1 MTTTHQTAIVFVN
14 DNLDESSINLLKN
27 TVQDNTKIITL
38 NSNADGIAQ
47 ITESLK
53 QYSQIESIQ
62 IFSHGS
68 EGSLQLGN
76 TELNTTNINEYSQQL
91 QSWSK
96 ALTEDG
102 DILLLGCNVATGEQ
116 GKRFVEK
123 FSELTGT
130 DIAAS
135 DDLTGNTEFG
145 GDWELE
151 YTTGLIEAPLAF
163 QIEVLKAYTGVLG
176 QIHVKNT
183 NDSGIDSLRQ
193 AISLANSTAGG
204 DEIIFDITG
213 TITLSSALPAITDDL
228 KIDGDN
234 KITINGNQQQ
244 ILTVGNGADVT
255 ISDLTLTNGLAKG
268 SDGASGG
275 GGGLGAGG
283 ALFINNNSSVL
294 VNNVTFT
301 NNQARGGNGTTGASG
316 GADERSGSS
325 GGSGGRLNISG
336 SDYYNSISNTGAGG
350 GGGGLQQGGG
360 NGGSGGFG
368 AGGGAGGGGGGG
380 DNGNDV
386 AGNGGVGGSGGFGAG
401 GGAGGGGGHD
411 YDRVGANEEGS
422 GGAGGAGG
430 EFAGG
435 GSGGYGAGGSGGV
448 GGGGAGLGGAIFVN
462 NGSNLTLIG
471 GSFNN
476 NTVIG
481 GTGANNGQG
490 LGSAVFVRDGATLN
504 TLDVT
509 LNGNTIY
516 GSNTSLPRPTVSI
529 TPISITPSEQGLV
542 AAQFKV
548 SLSTAIPADL
558 TVNYTLT
565 GSATANKDYTPSSSI
580 VILANTTNATISI
593 PVLEDKFFDPNETI
607 VVTLASGNF
616 YNINSS
622 QSKATQTIIDNEP
635 KVISVTGLQ
644 TVEGG
649 TNGQFT
655 ITLDRPAPVNGL
667 NVRYKIGNGSAVFKE
682 DYKLFITDQLNPGQE
697 IELLNSAGF
706 ITIPAGSTT
715 FNVKVV
721 PINDR
726 ILEPTETIILEIV
739 ENQQNGELQDY
750 GIEPGKGQS
759 SINILDNEIE
769 PTISVKAGNQPSENN
784 SNLGTFEFTVKY
796 LDQNGNL
803 LSNNDPRIP
812 EYYIDKNSN
821 LSRDIV
827 IEYDLNGSAIRGADY
842 PLVKLESP
850 IRNDEYKSILKKTVA
865 ITPENDF
872 IDEDVET
879 INLNLKEAIPSRPY
893 YNINNVESNAILSIE
908 DNDTAGVV
916 ISPVSG
922 NTSEQGDQATFTVR
936 LASQPTSPV
945 TINFSSSQPNEGN
958 TTVNSITLDSN
969 NWNQLQT
976 ITIQGVDDTIPD
988 DNQTYTIQTSI
999 TTSDPKYQVIDPQ
1012 DITLINFDDDK
1023 PNILI
1028 RQSDGSTK
1036 VSEGGITDS
1045 YTLVLTQKPSEIVE
1059 ITVNP
1064 ESQIDLGAGAGVPIV
1079 LTFTPTNFNTPQ
1091 TVTLKANDDLDLEFT
1106 HRSVISHA
1114 VRSSD
1119 SGYRQLPVGNVNV
1132 EIEDNEKITVN
1143 VKAIGNGSE
1152 ESGIPGIIDFILDR
1166 AAPSQ
1171 GFKINYTITGAH
1183 PISANAA
1190 TPGVDFLPL
1199 TGSIQVDPGATGATL
1214 NITPIFD
1221 ILSELPSEDVTISIA
1236 AGDGYIAGQSN
1247 TATIQITDDDVP
1259 GLRIIQ
1265 SGTTTEVVEG
1275 GLTDTYQIYLLS
1287 QPTADVT
1294 VSFSTSPNGQLDQIS
1309 PITFT
1314 PENWKQPQ
1322 TVTVTA
1328 IDDGKLETAN
1338 QNKATIQH
1346 SVSSSDPTYNTGT
1359 VINGQPIATISV
1371 KISDPILDAGEVA
1384 NVFDQSLSFLE
1395 DSFNNG
1401 FFKTDLPIFGSPGNL
1416 GIDFIKSFKDGLVNV
1431 IRGDAQLTPEKLKK
1445 LLERELGS
1453 KDFELKNVNI
1463 KADQEEV
1470 YFGFTLTDTY
1480 KFLDEPIKA
1489 DLGFPVL
1496 GVKVDGRFQSE
1507 FTWRLDLGLGWNKKF
1522 GYFIDTENTAIKGKL
1537 NLGVDPNFAAQGN
1550 LGFLRLDLKNNNLSP
1565 TEGRIEFDLGFND
1578 VDNYDSVKF
1587 LDVDGDGKLNGIDP
1601 FVVIN
1606 KFGNSPTITGEDQG
1620 KTYQGVGVQY
1630 ADLNDNSVLDAD
1642 EPYVV
1647 SKFDPTFAV
1656 SGLGLEGLTKNALF
1670 NNGIDGQGKFNPNL
1684 GKLDLDGNGEF
1695 DRYIDLDN
1703 DNAYDPG
1710 EPYSPDATGET
1721 FTIEESNLKWDTSVQ
1736 RGTVQ
1741 FIDLNQNGRYNQ
1753 NEPFVVNQGE
1763 VRFIALNANQE
1774 RDKIISI
1781 DEPVSYQN
1789 NEFVTIPGAIPSNTK
1804 IRTYYTD
1811 GSYLT
1816 FNEIKQA
1823 LLQKKGKDL
1832 LNLYF
1837 NADVNLGLKAKT
1849 SVLGNSSFPS
1859 VLFDFAANFPVLN
1872 YQDGELTGRKA
1883 PEVAF
1888 NNIQLDAGTFASNFA
1903 KPIVEKVDKL
1913 IEPIRPVIKLLQ
1925 ADTKIFSKL
1934 GLASVFD
1941 RDGDDKVSV
1950 LEVAEFLKRL
1960 ESFGN
1965 SSGIGTKFFNAIV
1978 RFDRLLDTIK
1988 EISQQPQGQ
1997 PILIDLGSYKL
2008 LDSIDVTDPDDV
2020 SKEKKTEPTKK
2031 ASSADDQLKGTTNS
2045 ASVKVVKGFT
2055 GNPDF
2060 NVPLLTNPTTV
2071 VDLLLGKDVPL
2082 FTFDL
2087 PPLVFDFSVSKEF
2100 PVFWPVSGL
2109 LGGGFSVAADLA
2121 FGYDTYGFRQWSLK
2135 DFAPLQAWRVFDG
2148 FYVSDRANAD
2158 GTGEDVNELT
2168 ARAYIEAGAGLNF
2181 VVISGYVKGGLEGLL
2196 GVDLIDGGE
2205 LNGTS
2210 DGRIRPSEIARRLS
2224 SPWELFQLSGAL
2236 NVFVA
2241 AEVRSFGA
2249 TVWEKRLATFNL
2261 ASFSVGPKGNSAGT
2275 AFDADIAAAYVF
2287 FDANLNGVLDPTEPY
2302 TISNADGT
2310 YSLDIALA
2318 QFDANGNGK
2327 IDATEGNIIVV
2338 DGIDTST
2345 DITQTT
2351 PLITTPE
2358 ATVASPLTTLAA
2370 KIAELKLDSAAT
2382 QVKQVLGLPATF
2394 NLFEYKFS
2402 DLDITTLSK
2411 LGQLQNLLIYATSE
2425 IATATATQEPQTIAA
2440 IANEVLEAIVTR
2452 VNNNTAF
2459 NLSDKAT
2466 VKVILQEVVSSRNI
2480 VLDATQVEAIAS
2492 QISGDN
2498 QTIITVTN
2506 NTQLTAEEQRQQI
2519 IAEIAPAELAGGFQS
2534 LALKPLSALT
2544 QLVADT
2550 LDTVGAQSQVK
2561 AAFGLPTIDI
2571 FNFDPFAEIANG
2583 DPLGNG
2589 LIVFAKQ
2596 TVVQNTIVVLTQFL
2610 SGHLGIDVSKV
2621 SYQVIDALIEPIKNS
2636 QSVDLSNVSFLA
2648 AIIQTLAPNLAA
2660 EDINGVTEI
2669 LAQANQILT
2678 TIASNT
2684 SLSLLEKTTQITQVQ
2699 KVIQGEVAADLKAVG
2714 TGTKPI
2720 SEALTENT
2728 GNALTNQ
2735 ITAAE
2740 VSNPAFKTDD
2750 NTLTA
2755 ITPQGT
2761 QLQLKVL
2768 NKPENT
2774 SFAVTKIFTSKNGT
2788 ATLNQ
2793 DGTITYVPNS
2803 GFVGEDSFFYVAS
2816 NGTELINGSVN
2827 VTVYTSFANQAGK
2840 TRIYTGPDDDYIT
2853 TGNADDFIK
2862 DAGGKNYIDA
2872 GEGNNVIYGGA
2883 EDSEIHTG
2891 NGNDFIQL
2899 LAGNNVIFAGD
2910 GLNNITTG
2918 AGDDKV
2924 TSGSGDDVINAGE
2937 GDNIIHAGDGNNLIT
2952 TDDGDDQIITGK
2964 GDDFIGAGDGNNI
2977 IRAGDGTNVIATGAG
2992 EDKIYTGSGKDI
3004 INSGAGNDV
3013 VRTGAENDD
3022 INGGDGDDSIFAG
3035 DGDDIIA
3042 PGAGDNRVFTGLG
3055 KDTITLEVGKGVTKI
3070 YQFEAGVD
3078 QIQVSEELQEQL
3090 TFTQGTEKEAN
3101 KTFVKVGEQ
3110 LIAVIYERNNIK
3122 VEIAPQDQKLLS
3134 NDSQTPALV
3143 IDELTT
3149 QYFEDEVA
3157 EPIVSF
3163 DEKDLKKR
3171 SLKDLTATDIINFK
3185 VMPNPEQTNEN
3196 LQQKIQEGIKQKP
3209 VKVIIK
3215 LPDGLEDITVNTILQ
3230 RRADGSLYDFR
3241 RLSNGQRGL
3250 LDEELLTGAIL
3261 QDRNL
3266 DGKPDWAVVYLQDGE
3281 WGDEDGLSNGEIASS
3296 LVLANWDLGT
3306 SRMEVRSG
3314 QDGFNFH
3321 GNRSFVQ
3328 FSLNRFSGVE
3338 ASEVGL
3344 ARVRFGDSGEI
3355 IEVNGKAVGSLEEAK
3370 QAIIS
3375 FGETLFG
3382 TLANKN
3388 PNPGFGT
3395 QTRTIAFEEGEQ
3407 VVFFAIQGGTK
3418 EDLLTNGL
3426 NSKPVQFSLPS
3437 LNNGATILTANS
3449 DAAGQIAKFSV
3460 ASLFDI
3466 DAKILTAQELQP
3478 QLAQLATSHKTGK
3491 LIDLKSSGAFDEKQV
3506 VLEFSVQREAAFNN
3520 CAYLYRVDDAKGS
3533 IKDPLT
3539 NMLLDPTVNLNDEQK
3554 QRYLQLATSENLVK
3568 DVQFSTGNF
3577 ASTIFGASLQGG
3589 EYYVPF
3595 LISDGTLSSIGNDLS
3610 RVLTPYIGIN
3620 SDRLDHIRSLG
3631 NNSYGFEDIVS
3642 GGDRDYNDMILSI
3655 NKVQFQG

>member
-1 MTTTHQTAIVFVN
+1 MQYTTVIFIDSNIEESFIDLLKQTATNNI
-14 DNLDESSINLLKN
+14 
-27 TVQDNTKIITL
+27 KIIFL
-38 NSNADGIAQ
+38 NPNVNGITQ
-47 ITESLK
+47 ITETLK
-53 QYSQIESIQ
+53 EYSKLESIQ
-62 IFSHGS
+62 IFSHGTV
-68 EGSLQLGN
+68 GSLQLGN
-76 TELNTTNINEYSQQL
+76 LELNTSNINEYSQQL
-91 QSWSK
+91 QSWNK
-96 ALTEDG
+96 ALSQDG

-116 GKRFVEK
+116 GKEFVDK
-123 FSELTGT
+123 LSELTGI

-135 DDLTGNTEFG
+135 DDLTGSAKFN

-151 YTTGLIEAPLAF
+151 YTTSLIEAPLAF
-163 QIEVLKAYTGVLG
+163 QIEVLKTYTGVLA
-176 QIHVKNT
+176 QIKVKNT

-193 AISLANSTAGG
+193 AISLANSTAGA

-213 TITLSSALPAITDDL
+213 TITLSSTLPAITDDL

-244 ILTVGNGADVT
+244 ILTVGNGADIT

-268 SDGASGG
+268 GDGGSGG
-275 GGGLGAGG
+275 GGGLGGGG
-283 ALFINNNSSVL
+283 AIFINNNSSAI

-301 NNQARGGNGTTGASG
+301 NNQAKGGNGTTGASG
-316 GADERSGSS
+316 GADERSGST
-325 GGSGGRLNISG
+325 GGSGGRLNTSG
-336 SDYYNSISNTGAGG
+336 STSYYASISNPGG
-350 GGGGLQQGGG
+350 GGNGGGLQQGGS

-401 GGAGGGGGHD
+401 GGAGGGGGRD
-411 YDRVGANEEGS
+411 IDNVGADENGS

-462 NGSNLTLIG
+462 DGSKLTLIG
-471 GSFNN
+471 ASFNN
-476 NTVIG
+476 NQATG
-481 GTGANNGQG
+481 GTGGNNGQG
-490 LGSAVFVRDGATLN
+490 LGTAVFVRNGATLN

-509 LNGNTIY
+509 LNGNTIS
-516 GSNTSLPRPTVSI
+516 GPNTPLSRPTVSI
-529 TPISITPSEQGLV
+529 TPVAITPSEQGLV
-542 AAQFKV
+542 AAQFRV
-548 SLSTAIPADL
+548 SLSTALPTNL
-558 TVNYTLT
+558 TINYTLS

-580 VILANTTNATISI
+580 VIPANSTSATISI
-593 PVLEDKFFDPNETI
+593 PILEDQFYDPNETI
-607 VVTLASGNF
+607 VATLAQGSF

-622 QSKATQTIIDNEP
+622 QSTATQTTIDNDP
-635 KVISVTGLQ
+635 KVISVTGSQ

-649 TNGQFT
+649 NNSQFT

-667 NVRYKIGNGSAVFKE
+667 NIRYKIGNGSAVFKE
-682 DYKLFITDQLNPGQE
+682 DYKLFIPDSLNPGQE
-697 IELLNSAGF
+697 IELLNSTDF

-715 FNVKVV
+715 YNIKVV

-726 ILEPTETIILEIV
+726 ILEPTEIIILEIV
-739 ENQQNGELQDY
+739 ENLQNGELQDY
-750 GIEPGKGQS
+750 GIEPGKGQT

-812 EYYIDKNSN
+812 EYYIDKNGN

-842 PLVKLESP
+842 PLVKLESL
-850 IRNDEYKSILKKTVA
+850 IRNDEYKSLLKKTVA

-879 INLNLKEAIPSRPY
+879 INLNLKQAILSRPY
-893 YNINNVESNAILSIE
+893 YNLNSIESNAALSIE

-916 ISPVSG
+916 ISPASG

-936 LASQPTSPV
+936 LASEPTSPV
-945 TINFSSSQPNEGN
+945 TINFSSSHANEGN

-976 ITIQGVDDTIPD
+976 ITIQGVDDTVPD
-988 DNQTYTIQTSI
+988 DNQNYTIQTSI
-999 TTSDPKYQVIDPQ
+999 TTNDPKYQVIDPQ
-1012 DITLINFDDDK
+1012 DIALINFDDDK

-1045 YTLVLTQKPSEIVE
+1045 YTLVLTQKPTEIVE
-1059 ITVNP
+1059 ITISP
-1064 ESQIDLGAGAGVPIV
+1064 ESQVDLGTGAGVPIV
-1079 LTFTPTNFNTPQ
+1079 LTFTPTNFSTPQ
-1091 TVTLKANDDLDLEFT
+1091 TVTVKANDDQDLEFT

-1143 VKAIGNGSE
+1143 AKAIGNGSE
-1152 ESGIPGIIDFILDR
+1152 ESGIPGVIDFILDQP
-1166 AAPSQ
+1166 APSQ

-1183 PISANAA
+1183 PTSPNAA
-1190 TPGVDFLPL
+1190 TSGIDFLPL
-1199 TGSIQVDPGATGATL
+1199 TGTIQVDPGATGATL

-1236 AGDGYIAGQSN
+1236 SGDGYIAGQSN

-1265 SGTTTEVVEG
+1265 SGTTTEVFEG

-1294 VSFSTSPNGQLDQIS
+1294 VNFSTSPNGQLAQIN

-1328 IDDGKLETAN
+1328 IDDGKLETTN

-1359 VINGQPIATISV
+1359 VINGQPIAGVSV
-1371 KISDPILDAGEVA
+1371 KISDPILDSGEVA
-1384 NVFDQSLSFLE
+1384 DVFDQSLSFLE
-1395 DSFNNG
+1395 DSFNSG
-1401 FFKTDLPIFGSPGNL
+1401 FFKTELPIFGSPGNL
-1416 GIDFIKSFKDGLVNV
+1416 GTDFIKSFKDGLVNV
-1431 IRGDAQLTPEKLKK
+1431 IRGVSQLTPEKLQKVIEK
-1445 LLERELGS
+1445 ELGS
-1453 KDFELKNVNI
+1453 KSFELKNVNV

-1480 KFLDEPIKA
+1480 NLLNEPIKA
-1489 DLGFPVL
+1489 NLGLPAL
-1496 GVKVDGRFQSE
+1496 GVKVDGRFQSA
-1507 FTWRLDLGLGWNKKF
+1507 FNWRLDLGLGWNKKF
-1522 GYFIDTENTAIKGKL
+1522 GYFIDTENTGIQGKL

-1550 LGFLRLDLKNNNLSP
+1550 LGFLRLDLKNDNLNS
-1565 TEGRIEFDLGFND
+1565 TQGRIEFDLGFND
-1578 VDNYDSVKF
+1578 VDNYGTIKF
-1587 LDVDGDGKLNGIDP
+1587 LDVDEDGKFESIDP
-1601 FVVIN
+1601 YVLIN
-1606 KFGNSPTITGEDQG
+1606 KFGDSPTIIGEELG
-1620 KTYQGVGVQY
+1620 KTYQGIGVRY
-1630 ADLNDNSVLDAD
+1630 VDSNDNYRLDQG
-1642 EPYVV
+1642 EPYVS
-1647 SKFDPTFAV
+1647 SKFNPLFAV
-1656 SGLGLEGLTKNALF
+1656 SGLGLEGLTKNVLF
-1670 NNGIDGQGKFNPNL
+1670 NNGLDQQGQPHPNPS
-1684 GKLDLDGNGEF
+1684 KLDLDNNGEY

-1703 DNAYDPG
+1703 DKVFDPG
-1710 EPYSPDATGET
+1710 EPYSLDATGET
-1721 FTIEESNLKWDTSVQ
+1721 FTIKESDLKWDTSVEY
-1736 RGTVQ
+1736 GTVQ
-1741 FIDLNQNGRYNQ
+1741 FIDLNKNGIFNQ
-1753 NEPFVVNQGE
+1753 NEPFVINQGE
-1763 VRFIALNANQE
+1763 FRFIDLNGNRE
-1774 RDKIISI
+1774 RNTTLSL
-1781 DEPVSYQN
+1781 DEPVSFQN
-1789 NEFVTIPGAIPSNTK
+1789 NEFVTIPGIPSDSKK
-1804 IRTYYTD
+1804 IFTYYTD
-1811 GSYLT
+1811 GGYLT
-1816 FNEIKQA
+1816 FDEIKQA
-1823 LLQKKGKDL
+1823 ILKGKKTDL
-1832 LNLYF
+1832 LNIF
-1837 NADVNLGLKAKT
+1837 VNADVNLGLKAKT
-1849 SVLGNSSFPS
+1849 SIQGNSSFPS
-1859 VLFDFAANFPVLN
+1859 VLFDFAGNFPVLA
-1872 YQDGELTGRKA
+1872 YKDGKLTGPKV
-1883 PEVAF
+1883 PEIAF

-1903 KPIVEKVDKL
+1903 RPIVQTIDKW
-1913 IEPIRPVIKLLQ
+1913 INPIRPVINLLQ
-1925 ADTKIFSKL
+1925 ADTKIFSAL

-1960 ESFGN
+1960 ESFGK
-1965 SSGIGTKFFNAIV
+1965 SSGIGTKFFNSIV
-1978 RFDRLLDTIK
+1978 RFDRLIDTIK
-1988 EISQQPQGQ
+1988 EISQQQQEQ

-2008 LDSIDVTDPDDV
+2008 LGGIDVTDPDKQDE
-2020 SKEKKTEPTKK
+2020 EKKTEPTKT
-2031 ASSADDQLKGTTNS
+2031 APSADDQLKGAKNS
-2045 ASVKVVKGFT
+2045 TSVKVVKGFT

-2060 NVPLLTNPTTV
+2060 SVPLLTNPSTV
-2071 VDLLLGKDVPL
+2071 VDLLFGKDVPL
-2082 FTFDL
+2082 FAFDL
-2087 PPLVFDFSVSKEF
+2087 PSLVFDFSVSREF

-2121 FGYDTYGFRQWSLK
+2121 FGYDTYGFRQWSFQ

-2158 GTGEDVNELT
+2158 GTGADVNELT

-2181 VVISGYVKGGLEGLL
+2181 VAISGYVKGGLEGLL

-2210 DGRIRPSEIARRLS
+2210 DGRIRPSELVPRLS

-2249 TVWEKRLATFNL
+2249 KVWERRLATFNL
-2261 ASFSVGPKGNSAGT
+2261 ATFSVGPKGNSAGT
-2275 AFDADIAAAYVF
+2275 AFDGDVAAAYVF
-2287 FDANLNGVLDPTEPY
+2287 FDSNLNGVLDSTEPY

-2318 QFDANGNGK
+2318 QFDINSNGK

-2370 KIAELKLDSAAT
+2370 KIADMKLDSAAT
-2382 QVKQVLGLPATF
+2382 QVKQVMGLPASF
-2394 NLFEYKFS
+2394 NLFDYKFS
-2402 DLDITTLSK
+2402 DLDIPTLSK

-2425 IATATATQEPQTIAA
+2425 IAAATTTQEPQAIAT
-2440 IANEVLEAIVTR
+2440 IANEVLEVIVAR
-2452 VNNNTAF
+2452 IQNNINL
-2459 NLSDKAT
+2459 NLSDQAT
-2466 VKVILQEVVSSRNI
+2466 VKVILQEVLFSRNI
-2480 VLDATQVEAIAS
+2480 ILDGIQVEAITS
-2492 QISGDN
+2492 QISGEN
-2498 QTIITVTN
+2498 QTIVAVTN
-2506 NTQLTAEEQRQQI
+2506 NTQLTAEQQRQQI

-2550 LDTVGAQSQVK
+2550 LDTVGAQSQVQT
-2561 AAFGLPTIDI
+2561 ALGLPRIDI

-2583 DPLGNG
+2583 DPSGNG
-2589 LIVFAKQ
+2589 LIVFVKQ
-2596 TVVQNTIVVLTQFL
+2596 TVVQNTIVALTQLL

-2621 SYQVIDALIEPIKNS
+2621 SYQVIDALIEPIKNN
-2636 QSVDLSNVSFLA
+2636 QSVDLSNISFLT
-2648 AIIQTLAPNLAA
+2648 AIIQTLAPNLAVKN
-2660 EDINGVTEI
+2660 INGVAQI
-2669 LAQANQILT
+2669 LTQANQLPT
-2678 TIASNT
+2678 TIVNNT
-2684 SLSLLEKTTQITQVQ
+2684 SLSLVEKTTQITQIQ

-2714 TGTKPI
+2714 TGTKSI
-2720 SEALTENT
+2720 SEAIAENT

-2740 VSNPAFKTDD
+2740 VSNPAFKTDE
-2750 NTLTA
+2750 NTLTT
-2755 ITPQGT
+2755 ITSQET
-2761 QLQLKVL
+2761 QLQLNVL

-2774 SFAVTKIFTSKNGT
+2774 SFAVTKVFTSKNGT

-2793 DGTITYVPNS
+2793 DGTITYIPLA
-2803 GFVGEDSFFYVAS
+2803 GFLGEDNFFYVAS
-2816 NGTELINGSVN
+2816 NGTKLINGSVN
-2827 VTVYTSFANQAGK
+2827 VTVYTSFANQADK

-2872 GEGNNVIYGGA
+2872 GEGNNVVYSGA
-2883 EDSEIHTG
+2883 GDSEIHTES
-2891 NGNDFIQL
+2891 GNDFIQA

-2918 AGDDKV
+2918 AGDDKI
-2924 TSGSGDDVINAGE
+2924 TSGNGNDVINAGE
-2937 GDNIIHAGDGNNLIT
+2937 GDNTIDASDGNNLIT
-2952 TDDGDDQIITGK
+2952 TYGGNDQIITGN
-2964 GDDFIGAGDGNNI
+2964 GDDWIGAGNGNNT
-2977 IRAGDGTNVIATGAG
+2977 IRAGDGMNVIATNAG

-3013 VRTGAENDD
+3013 IRTNAGDDD
-3022 INGGDGDDSIFAG
+3022 INGGDGNDSIFTG
-3035 DGDDIIA
+3035 DGNDIIT
-3042 PGAGDNRVFTGLG
+3042 PGGGNNRVFTGLG

-3078 QIQVSEELQEQL
+3078 QIQVSEELQDQL

-3101 KTFVKVGEQ
+3101 KTFVKVGEE
-3110 LIAVIYERNNIK
+3110 LIGIIYEPNKIK
-3122 VEIAPQDQKLLS
+3122 VEIDPQDQQLLS
-3134 NDSQTPALV
+3134 DDSQTPALV

-3149 QYFEDEVA
+3149 QYFEDEIA
-3157 EPIVSF
+3157 EPIFNF

-3171 SLKDLTATDIINFK
+3171 ALKDLTATDIINFK
-3185 VMPNPEQTNEN
+3185 VIPNPVQTNED
-3196 LQQKIQEGIKQKP
+3196 LQQKIQGGIKQKP
-3209 VKVIIK
+3209 VKVMFK
-3215 LPDGLEDITVNTILQ
+3215 LPDGLEDIAVNTILQ

-3241 RLSNGQRGL
+3241 RLFNPQRGL
-3250 LDEELLTGAIL
+3250 LDDELLTGGIL

-3281 WGDEDGLSNGEIASS
+3281 WGDEDGLSNGEIAAS
-3296 LVLANWDLGT
+3296 LVAANWDLGT

-3314 QDGFNFH
+3314 QDGLNFY

-3328 FSLNRFSGVE
+3328 FSLNQFSGVE
-3338 ASEVGL
+3338 ASEIGM
-3344 ARVRFGDSGEI
+3344 ARVRFGDSGQI
-3355 IEVNGKAVGSLEEAK
+3355 IEVNGKAVGSVEETK
-3370 QAIIS
+3370 QEIIN
-3375 FGETLFG
+3375 FGEVIFSTL
-3382 TLANKN
+3382 TNKSRN
-3388 PNPGFGT
+3388 PDFGT
-3395 QTRTIAFEEGEQ
+3395 QTHTIGFEEGEQ
-3407 VVFFAIQGGTK
+3407 VVFFEIQGGTK
-3418 EDLLTNGL
+3418 DELFANGF
-3426 NSKPVQFSLPS
+3426 NSKTVQFSLSS
-3437 LNNGATILTANS
+3437 LNNGAAIFTGSSDERGQTAKIS
-3449 DAAGQIAKFSV
+3449 F
-3460 ASLFDI
+3460 ASLSEI
-3466 DAKILTAQELQP
+3466 NAKILTKEEVQP
-3478 QLAQLATSHKTGK
+3478 LLGQLAITQSQGK
-3491 LIDLKSSGAFDEKQV
+3491 LIDLKSSGAFDEQQV
-3506 VLEFSVQREAAFNN
+3506 MLQFSLHREAANN
-3520 CAYLYRVDDAKGS
+3520 NSAYLYRVDNPNGA
-3533 IKDPLT
+3533 IKDSLT
-3539 NMLLDPTVNLNDEQK
+3539 GMVLDPTANLNNEQR
-3554 QRYLQLATSENLVK
+3554 QRYLQLAIGDRLLK
-3568 DVQFSTGNF
+3568 DVQFQTGNF
-3577 ASTIFGASLQGG
+3577 VTTQVTASLQGG
-3589 EYYVPF
+3589 EYYAPF
-3595 LISDGTLSSIGNDLS
+3595 LVSNGTLSSIGNDFDRILM
-3610 RVLTPYIGIN
+3610 PYIGIN
-3620 SDRLDHIRSLG
+3620 SDHIDHIRTLG
-3631 NNSYGFEDIVS
+3631 NNVFGFEDIVS

-3655 NKVQFQG
+3655 NKVQIMV